1 MFRVRASRSR
11 LSTVDCRLSTTL
23 AIAALSC
30 ACSSTPP
37 PEAPREE
44 PASKP
49 AHVEKKSTA
58 TIEYD
63 LGPVD
68 PNIFKSRV
76 AALRSAWNDCYSSA
90 HDKQETL
97 AGKLTFTVRTVKD
110 GSVKW
115 AFIKDADIGSR
126 AIEKC
131 VIDSIKATNFGPPTD
146 AKEGEVQGHT
156 IGWELDG
163 DARAADPG
171 AQGAV
176 LPSIEKAK
184 GKLEACKKGAKAK
197 MTATIYVAKGGKPLS
212 VGVAID
218 DASGDDAI
226 DCVVSVLMSLKYVN
240 KASWP
245 TKATVQLP

>member
-1 MFRVRASRSR
+1 MKLRAVVAV
-11 LSTVDCRLSTTL
+11 LLMGCG
-23 AIAALSC
+23 
-30 ACSSTPP
+30 STPP
-37 PEAPREE
+37 AEAPHEE
-44 PASKP
+44 SAPKP
-49 AHVEKKSTA
+49 ARVEKTSTA

-76 AALRSAWNDCYSSA
+76 SALRAAWNDCYSAA

-97 AGKLTFTVRTVKD
+97 EGKLTFTVRTVKD

-126 AIEKC
+126 SLEKC
-131 VIDSIKATNFGPPTD
+131 VMDTIKATNFGPPTD

-197 MTATIYVAKGGKPLS
+197 MTATLYVAKGGKPLS

-226 DCVVSVLMSLKYVN
+226 DCVVTVLMGLKYVN

-245 TKATVQLP
+245 TKVTVQLP

>member
-1 MFRVRASRSR
+1 MSRSS
-11 LSTVDCRLSTTL
+11 LVVGCGPWTLL
-23 AIAALSC
+23 AIVSAAGGCGS
-30 ACSSTPP
+30 PP
-37 PEAPREE
+37 PVEAPKEE
-44 PASKP
+44 VAAKKAP
-49 AHVEKKSTA
+49 EKTSSMPVM
-58 TIEYD
+58 EYD

-68 PNIFKSRV
+68 PNIFKKRV
-76 AALRSAWNDCYSSA
+76 ESLRGSWNDCYSHA

-97 AGKLTFTVRTVKD
+97 EGKLTFTVRTHKD

-115 AFIKDADIGSR
+115 AYIKDSDIGSR
-126 AIEKC
+126 DVEKC

-156 IGWELDG
+156 LGWELDG

-176 LPSIEKAK
+176 MPSIEKAK
-184 GKLEACKKGAKAK
+184 GKIESCRKGSKAK

-212 VGVAID
+212 VGLAID
-218 DASGDDAI
+218 DPSGDEAI
-226 DCVVSVLMSLKYVN
+226 DCVVSVLMGLKYVN

-245 TKATVQLP
+245 TKVTVQLP

>member
-1 MFRVRASRSR
+1 MRALVAVLLLGCGS
-11 LSTVDCRLSTTL
+11 
-23 AIAALSC
+23 
-30 ACSSTPP
+30 PP
-37 PEAPREE
+37 PVEAPKEE
-44 PASKP
+44 PVGKTAKS
-49 AHVEKKSTA
+49 EKTEAA

-68 PNIFKSRV
+68 PNIFKKRV
-76 AALRSAWNDCYSSA
+76 ESLRATWNDCYSSA
-90 HDKQETL
+90 HEKHEVL
-97 AGKLTFTVRTVKD
+97 EGKLTFTVRTVKD

-115 AFIKDADIGSR
+115 AFIKEANIGSR

-131 VIDSIKATNFGPPTD
+131 VIDSIKSTNFGPPTD

-171 AQGAV
+171 AEGAV

-184 GKLEACKKGAKAK
+184 SKIDACRKGSAGKAK

-212 VGVAID
+212 VGLAIS
-218 DASGDDAI
+218 DASADESI
-226 DCVVSVLMSLKYVN
+226 DCVVSLLMGLKYVN

-245 TKATVQLP
+245 TKVTVQLP